1 MNCRE
6 ILDHLYEY
14 LDKELTPDVEA
25 KVRAHLE
32 ECPPCHDCAD
42 FERAFLTFLEARCR
56 SRGAPPELKRKIL
69 RELFD
74 E

>member
-6 ILDHLYEY
+6 CLDQLYAY
-14 LDKELTPDVEA
+14 LDKELTPEVEA
-25 KVRAHLE
+25 QVRAHLE
-32 ECPPCHDCAD
+32 HCPPCDEQAD
-42 FERAFLTFLEARCR
+42 FERAFLTFIEARCR

-69 RELFD
+69 RELFG